1 MKFPSVKTLA
11 LSALNTIKRFPF
23 EILFALAA
31 TIASTINIELEN
43 INRVGEN
50 WCIRVMIIGNLG
62 LLLSLSATLYSES
75 RKLSSNKKTLIR
87 VIAALIAVSFLFL
100 INPGIR
106 QADYVRFFLLSLTLH
121 LLVAFAAFTKAGHI
135 QGFWQFN
142 KTLFLHF
149 LAAALYGIVLFLGL
163 SAAIGA
169 MNYLFN
175 FKFESDTFTILL
187 TWIVGMFS
195 TTFFLAGV
203 PDDFAA
209 LDEDSSYPKGLKIF
223 TQYVLIPL
231 ATVYVLI
238 LLAYE
243 IKILIQWNLPKG
255 AVSYLIL
262 SYAVFGIL
270 SLLLVYPVREQEEN
284 KWLKTYARSFYF
296 LLIPLLILLFV
307 AVGVR
312 LSNYGITEFR
322 YFLIALA
329 GWLLFIT
336 GYFLFFKKQNIKIIP
351 ISLSIVTFLS
361 VYGPQSAF
369 SVAMYSQRHILIEIL
384 KRNNAFKDGKLQP
397 VKKINNKDENR
408 AIEVLDYLIA
418 HHDLSSLQPYISTDL
433 DAVSDSLSHQKSRN
447 NYNFSI
453 ENYEL
458 RSKKIR
464 WIKHYLGL
472 KNYYGDNGISGRYY
486 SDYDAEQDTATN
498 YYFHPKDDIT
508 SVEGYDYLI
517 NTNEYNDTASFMY
530 KGLKITR
537 GASLSKTYSC
547 TINNEHVT
555 FDITELA
562 KKLIASKKAYA
573 ADFVNEKNKSN
584 AYEPDEYM
592 IPNDS
597 LTLIK
602 ETKSFTV
609 AFVLSIV
616 RVSQQKNGDTDVTNA
631 DGVFLIRKK

>member
-142 KTLFLHF
+142 KTLFLRF

-384 KRNNAFKDGKLQP
+384 KRNNAFKDGKLQR
-397 VKKINNKDENR
+397 VKKINNKDGNR

-418 HHDLSSLQPYISTDL
+418 HHDLSSLQPYINADL
-433 DAVSDSLSHQKSRN
+433 DAVSDSMSKQRDKN
-447 NYNFSI
+447 NYNFTV
-453 ENYEL
+453 ENYAL
-458 RSKKIR
+458 RAKKIR
-464 WIKHYLGL
+464 WVKHYLGL
-472 KNYYGDNGISGRYY
+472 KNYYGDNGLGRRYY
-486 SDYDAEQDTATN
+486 SDDYDEPDTSNN
-498 YYFHPKDDIT
+498 YYFHTRDDIT
-508 SVEGYDYLI
+508 TIKGYDYSI
-517 NTNEYNDTASFMY
+517 RIKGYNDTTGIIHN
-530 KGLKITR
+530 GLKITQTIESDK
-537 GASLSKTYSC
+537 AYTIV
-547 TINNEHVT
+547 INNEKVI
-555 FDITELA
+555 FNVNAFA
-562 KKLIASKKAYA
+562 KKLIASKKVYV
-573 ADFVNEKNKSN
+573 ADLIKKTNI
-584 AYEPDEYM
+584 YEPDEYV
-592 IPNDS
+592 IPDDS
-597 LTLIK
+597 LTIVK
-602 ETKSFTV
+602 ETKSFTI
-609 AFVLSIV
+609 AFVIGAI
-616 RVSQQKNGDTDVTNA
+616 RVSQHQNGDTEAENPE
-631 DGVFLIRKK
+631 GVFLIRKK